1 MDCRRWGTAKLSGH
15 SLLLS
20 CEDICITLRN
30 QLEELL
36 ILPTGRPA
44 AWCRSCGRWHHEQAV
59 QSSPGHQPSP
69 APVTLHCA
77 FELRLWCA
85 VGLACSCPIIIGRLC
100 RQSAGALCLKFF
112 FTPPIA
118 AYVNLTNQPIL
129 CKTCVCEIYLVE
141 LIILDTTKTV
151 VCSLI
156 RLIKWLS
163 HPGAWHGLIC
173 PGLSDGFSFGIPL
186 FVPQGPFLHTYLR
199 LWPQDSGETGLL
211 HKHLLPGNIFGKPYF
226 HVPRA

>member
-1 MDCRRWGTAKLSGH
+1 MCSWLSLFLPNHYWATLSTIRRRTMLEILFHATY
-15 SLLLS
+15 S
-20 CEDICITLRN
+20 CICK
-30 QLEELL
+30 
-36 ILPTGRPA
+36 P
-44 AWCRSCGRWHHEQAV
+44 
-59 QSSPGHQPSP
+59 
-69 APVTLHCA
+69 
-77 FELRLWCA
+77 
-85 VGLACSCPIIIGRLC
+85 
-100 RQSAGALCLKFF
+100 
-112 FTPPIA
+112 
-118 AYVNLTNQPIL
+118 NQPTNSL
-129 CKTCVCEIYLVE
+129 QNLCVCEIYLVE